1 MVQIFGGRDTWDEEM
16 AAYAKAKAGWGPLV
30 SFMEEV
36 NKELAERGEMVEA
49 QGLGGPGPVTT
60 VRARPDGTPE
70 VTDGPHFRAEKI
82 LAGYWI
88 IDVATPERAVE
99 IATRISTAPRPDG
112 TPGDDPVE
120 LHPVMEGPP
129 E

>member
-1 MVQIFGGRDTWDEEM
+1 
-16 AAYAKAKAGWGPLV
+16 
-30 SFMEEV
+30 MEEV
-36 NKELAERGEMVEA
+36 NKELADRGEWVEA
-49 QGLGGPGPVTT
+49 QGLGGPGPVRT

-70 VTDGPHFRAEKI
+70 VTDGPHFPAEKI

-99 IATRISTAPRPDG
+99 IAARISTAPRPDG
-112 TPGDDPVE
+112 GPGSDPVE